1 MYNATATP
9 QPPRGAGGAPRA
21 KAERALPA
29 RGRGEPA
36 EAPGREGSK
45 EPSEEETPPATTPV
59 PRTTPGRRSLKRVK
73 GHGAPPGTGVGKGGG
88 RALSTHGR
96 ATPPANGA
104 PQLAEGRGGPDL
116 AAYRR
121 RDTKGPHGDGTTTYH
136 TQTTQGR
143 RFLKR
148 GKEREAPPGKNV
160 GGG

>member
-59 PRTTPGRRSLKRVK
+59 PRTTPGR
-73 GHGAPPGTGVGKGGG
+73 TGRHRGRGWEKGG

-104 PQLAEGRGGPDL
+104 PQQAEGRGGPDL

-121 RDTKGPHGDGTTTYH
+121 RDTKGPHGDGI
-136 TQTTQGR
+136 
-143 RFLKR
+143 LK
-148 GKEREAPPGKNV
+148 
-160 GGG
+160 